1 MLLPPSSRNLIVR
14 LGILAWAVFTVSGC
28 RSMPESMDSAWRHF
42 DPVGHRRYHREGYY
56 PNERRMGLR
65 LPKDLEAED

>member
-1 MLLPPSSRNLIVR
+1 
-14 LGILAWAVFTVSGC
+14 
-28 RSMPESMDSAWRHF
+28 MPESMDSAWRHF